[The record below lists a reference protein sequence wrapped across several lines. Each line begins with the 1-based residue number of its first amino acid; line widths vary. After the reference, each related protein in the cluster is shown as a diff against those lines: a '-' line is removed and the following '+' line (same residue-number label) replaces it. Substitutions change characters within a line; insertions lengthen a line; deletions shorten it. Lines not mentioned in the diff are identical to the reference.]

1 MSASQSPVQA
11 ENIANSR
18 RIIEAFSTGDPD
30 VIDELVAPDCIEH
43 QRGNNPGSEGAKEVI
58 RFLHRGMSDFSLTI
72 EDLVADGD
80 KVWTRNRAR
89 GVNTGS
95 IMGNPPSG
103 RSVEVDVI
111 DILRFRDGKLV
122 EHWGI
127 ADQLGLMLQIGAVP
141 GKRQE
146 PAPVG

>member
-1 MSASQSPVQA
+1 MPASQVSA
-11 ENIANSR
+11 NTDNIAAFR
-18 RIIEAFSTGDPD
+18 RIIDAFTSGDLD

-43 QRGNNPGSEGAKEVI
+43 QRGNQAGSEGAKEIV
-58 RFLHRGMSDFSLTI
+58 RTLHRWMSDFSLTI
-72 EDLVADGD
+72 EDLIADGD
-80 KVWTRNRAR
+80 MVWSRNRAR

-95 IMGNPPSG
+95 IMGNPPTE

-111 DILRFRDGKLV
+111 DIGRFKDGKLV

-141 GKRQE
+141 GKRPE
-146 PAPVG
+146 PTRVG

>member
-1 MSASQSPVQA
+1 MSEAVESVQT
-11 ENIANSR
+11 ENIANAR
-18 RIIEAFSTGDPD
+18 RIIGAFSADDPR
-30 VIDELVAPDCIEH
+30 VIDELVAADCIEH

-58 RFLHRGMSDFSLTI
+58 RFLHRGMSDFSLRI

-80 KVWTRNRAR
+80 MVWTRNRAR
-89 GVNTGS
+89 GVHTGS
-95 IMGNPPSG
+95 IMGNPPTG
-103 RSVEVDVI
+103 RSIEVDVI

-141 GKRQE
+141 SRRAE
-146 PAPVG
+146 PTPVD

>member
-1 MSASQSPVQA
+1 MSASHESVQD
-11 ENIANSR
+11 ENTANAR
-18 RIIEAFSTGDPD
+18 RIIEAFSTGDLA

-43 QRGNNPGSEGAKEVI
+43 QRGNNPGSDGAKQVI
-58 RFLHRGMSDFSLTI
+58 RFLHHGMSDFSLTI

-80 KVWTRNRAR
+80 MVWTRNRAR
-89 GVNTGS
+89 GENTGS

-111 DILRFRDGKLV
+111 DILRFRDGVLV

-127 ADQLGLMLQIGAVP
+127 ADQLGLMLQIGAIP
-141 GKRQE
+141 GRRPE
-146 PAPVG
+146 PAPAG